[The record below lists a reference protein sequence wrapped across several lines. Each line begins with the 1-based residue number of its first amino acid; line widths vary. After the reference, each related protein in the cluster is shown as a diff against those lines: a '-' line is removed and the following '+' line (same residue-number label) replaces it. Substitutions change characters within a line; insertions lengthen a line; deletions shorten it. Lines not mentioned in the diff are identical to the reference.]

1 MGPVDSGMTSTSS
14 TRLPAT
20 VRGAAGL
27 LLLYGIA
34 ALLNAATMQAQAGW
48 GEPWALARAL
58 LRFLIAGL
66 IAWGLLRRLGWA
78 WWLGLLW
85 SVFGLAVGGS
95 AVLVI
100 EAGDVH
106 WLQPSRGQLLLGVSL
121 LCLGG
126 AIALL
131 LSSSARAAF
140 RPGAA

>member
-1 MGPVDSGMTSTSS
+1 MTSNGSAL
-14 TRLPAT
+14 LPAT

-27 LLLYGIA
+27 MLLYGIA
-34 ALLNAATMQAQAGW
+34 ALLNAGTMQAQAGW
-48 GEPWALARAL
+48 GEPWALGRAL
-58 LRFLIAGL
+58 LRLLISGF
-66 IAWGLLRRLGWA
+66 IAWGLLRRMGWA

-85 SVFGLAVGGS
+85 SVFGLVVGAS

-106 WLQPSRGQLLLGVSL
+106 WLPPSRGQLLLGVTL
-121 LCLGG
+121 LSLGG

-140 RPGAA
+140 RPGTA